1 MKLLYE
7 RVLNGHCPICNK
19 RLYSHVTDDL
29 KVIPNNIL
37 TSKMLLDGMF
47 VEVCSSH
54 YLTINL
60 HHGER

>member
-1 MKLLYE
+1 MQLLQE

-29 KVIPNNIL
+29 KVIPNDIL
-37 TSKMLLDGMF
+37 TKRMYLNGLSVD
-47 VEVCSSH
+47 VCSSH

-60 HHGER
+60 HNKE